1 MRGVSRGR
9 LTQRNANRHWLGPKQ
24 AARDFCN
31 NFYREDG
38 PTQNLRPQNGPSDIF
53 LVSILSLL

>member
-1 MRGVSRGR
+1 MRSVSRGR
-9 LTQRNANRHWLGPKQ
+9 LTLRNANRHWLGPKQ

-53 LVSILSLL
+53 

>member
-9 LTQRNANRHWLGPKQ
+9 LTLRNANRHWLGPKQ

-31 NFYREDG
+31 NLYQGDD
-38 PTQNLRPQNGPSDIF
+38 PTQNLQPQNGPSEI
-53 LVSILSLL
+53 SIE